1 MRPWAY
7 APGLTWVRAGV
18 AAQAETGAIQ
28 PGNAAVKD
36 TITPKVF
43 VVLVTIAA
51 IGFAV
56 WSGLRT
62 SVETLGADA
71 TPRSAFTTPF

>member
-1 MRPWAY
+1 M
-7 APGLTWVRAGV
+7 
-18 AAQAETGAIQ
+18 
-28 PGNAAVKD
+28 KD
-36 TITPKVF
+36 TITPKLF

-62 SVETLGADA
+62 SVETPGADA
-71 TPRSAFTTPF
+71 TPRGAFTTPF

>member
-1 MRPWAY
+1 M
-7 APGLTWVRAGV
+7 GLCARLDLGQGRRRSAG
-18 AAQAETGAIQ
+18 
-28 PGNAAVKD
+28 GNWRHPTRDTAVKD
-36 TITPKVF
+36 TLTPKIF

-62 SVETLGADA
+62 SVESPAVDSAPHG
-71 TPRSAFTTPF
+71 AFTTPF